1 MYGPC
6 LMQKSSINTY
16 KASLSKR
23 FLRYL
28 ADKVYPCV
36 LHRLYKIL
44 ANKMNLKMIQ
54 SLLEPHNKLATYP
67 LAPLQVAS
75 EFRKKWQSGKRTRL

>member
-1 MYGPC
+1 
-6 LMQKSSINTY
+6 
-16 KASLSKR
+16 
-23 FLRYL
+23 
-28 ADKVYPCV
+28 
-36 LHRLYKIL
+36 
-44 ANKMNLKMIQ
+44 MNQ